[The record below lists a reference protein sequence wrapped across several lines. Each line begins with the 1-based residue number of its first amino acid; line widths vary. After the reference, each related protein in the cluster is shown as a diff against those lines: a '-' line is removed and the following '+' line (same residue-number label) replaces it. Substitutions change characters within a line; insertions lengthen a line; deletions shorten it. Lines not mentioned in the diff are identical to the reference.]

1 MKKIICLIIS
11 SLMFTT
17 PVLAE
22 SEILPSRVKSF
33 DNVFSESIG
42 TDMDNIKYGIICFP
56 SEGIN
61 RLAELDEED
70 IQSLKDA
77 YSQADGECIIA
88 PVNSDF
94 DSRSDIDESYPYF
107 YIGISAQLPAERQ
120 TWYRNVK
127 MTQLCFG
134 GEYGGAAIYG
144 GYGKGVSTYGED
156 SPFPVMP
163 RNFIWYKPCGSE
175 AYKVAELGSELYNK
189 YKDKAKVLGDY
200 EGTHDEQYFSG
211 YDGTWETK
219 ISMTCF
225 FTADGCSEWAYD
237 ILQKAAGNNLVPYN
251 TSTQYTSPVTRKEFC
266 ALTANMLNM
275 IPFRNYDDLFEN
287 PNGYTVIS
295 EKAHSVGADL
305 KDIQYSDMDTVDE
318 SIRLLSELGII
329 NGMGD
334 GTFNPDGYITR
345 EQICTIFSRAF
356 DVYKEFDK
364 YFSDLERFKEI
375 SEITVYN
382 DDNMISDWAR
392 DGVYT
397 MTKYNFMSGVGNNYF
412 EPQEYCTLEQAITI
426 ISKVGNI
433 CSILVPKMA

>member
-11 SLMFTT
+11 SLMFTA
-17 PVLAE
+17 PALAE

-42 TDMDNIKYGIICFP
+42 TDIDNIKYGIICFP

-61 RLAELDEED
+61 RVAELDEKD

-77 YSQADGECIIA
+77 YSQVNGECIIA

-94 DSRSDIDESYPYF
+94 DSRPDIDENYPYF
-107 YIGISAQLPAERQ
+107 YIGISAELPAERQ

-144 GYGKGVSTYGED
+144 GYGKGISTYGED

-163 RNFIWYKPCGSE
+163 RNFIWYKPCGSD

-219 ISMTCF
+219 NSMTCF

-237 ILQKAAGNNLVPYN
+237 ILQKAAGNNLIPYN
-251 TSTQYTSPVTRKEFC
+251 TSTQYTSPVTRREFC
-266 ALTANMLNM
+266 VLTANMLNM
-275 IPFRNYDDLFEN
+275 IPYRNYNDLFEN
-287 PNGYTVIS
+287 PDGYTVIS
-295 EKAHSVGADL
+295 EKVHSVGVDL
-305 KDIQYSDMDTVDE
+305 KNIQYSDMDTVDE

-364 YFSDLERFKEI
+364 YFSDLESLKEI
-375 SEITVYN
+375 SELTVYN

-426 ISKVGNI
+426 ISKIGNI
-433 CSILVPKMA
+433 CSIGRL

>member
-1 MKKIICLIIS
+1 
-11 SLMFTT
+11 
-17 PVLAE
+17 
-22 SEILPSRVKSF
+22 
-33 DNVFSESIG
+33 
-42 TDMDNIKYGIICFP
+42 
-56 SEGIN
+56 
-61 RLAELDEED
+61 
-70 IQSLKDA
+70 
-77 YSQADGECIIA
+77 
-88 PVNSDF
+88 
-94 DSRSDIDESYPYF
+94 
-107 YIGISAQLPAERQ
+107 
-120 TWYRNVK
+120 

-134 GEYGGAAIYG
+134 GGYGGAAVYG
-144 GYGKGVSTYGED
+144 GYGKGVSAYGED

-237 ILQKAAGNNLVPYN
+237 ILQKAAGNNLIPYN

-397 MTKYNFMSGVGNNYF
+397 MTKYKFMSGVGNNYF

-426 ISKVGNI
+426 ILKVGEI
-433 CSILVPKMA
+433 CSVGRL

>member
-1 MKKIICLIIS
+1 MKKLICLIIS
-11 SLMFTT
+11 GLMFAA

-33 DNVFSESIG
+33 DDVFSESIG
-42 TDMDNIKYGIICFP
+42 TDIDNIKYGIICFP

-70 IQSLKDA
+70 IQNIKDA
-77 YSQADGECIIA
+77 YSQVDGECIIA

-94 DSRSDIDESYPYF
+94 DSRPDIDENYPYF
-107 YIGISAQLPAERQ
+107 YIGISAELPAERQ

-144 GYGKGVSTYGED
+144 GYGKGVSTYGAD

-237 ILQKAAGNNLVPYN
+237 ILQKAAGNNLIPYN

-397 MTKYNFMSGVGNNYF
+397 MTKYKFMSGVGNNYF

-426 ISKVGNI
+426 ILKVGEI
-433 CSILVPKMA
+433 CSVGRL